1 MVSPNRQYE
10 SMLTVARERLS
21 RHAPESI
28 ARRAGV
34 TWDGGRLTLPS
45 LGQTVTVTVP
55 DFAVSPELDMWHALT
70 LLHYLDLA
78 DGTPLLG
85 KMMAFAQYPDGMVR
99 GGGFDRRAEL
109 VIRRQLGLLPPEELR
124 RRCLALGAELLP
136 SNADLCAPLPPVA
149 AAVVRGRG
157 ISRVGTAVSGRERRP
172 LPDGGGCGNG
182 GRPAAGAAGRRP
194 STGLEERSGYA
205 QICSDP
211 GFLQG
216 HAVLS

>member
-70 LLHYLDLA
+70 LLHYLDLVQP
-78 DGTPLLG
+78 GCQHQ
-85 KMMAFAQYPDGMVR
+85 KSSY
-99 GGGFDRRAEL
+99 
-109 VIRRQLGLLPPEELR
+109 
-124 RRCLALGAELLP
+124 
-136 SNADLCAPLPPVA
+136 A
-149 AAVVRGRG
+149 AHR
-157 ISRVGTAVSGRERRP
+157 
-172 LPDGGGCGNG
+172 
-182 GRPAAGAAGRRP
+182 
-194 STGLEERSGYA
+194 
-205 QICSDP
+205 
-211 GFLQG
+211 
-216 HAVLS
+216 

>member
-1 MVSPNRQYE
+1 MASPNRQYE
-10 SMLTVARERLS
+10 SMLTAARERLS

-109 VIRRQLGLLPPEELR
+109 VIRRQLGLLSPEELR

-136 SNADLCAPLPPVA
+136 SNADLCARFPFLPRYPLWLRLWFGDEEFPA
-149 AAVVRGRG
+149 
-157 ISRVGTAVSGRERRP
+157 SGRLFLDESAAHYLTVEDAVTVGGLLLERLAGGP
-172 LPDGGGCGNG
+172 LLG
-182 GRPAAGAAGRRP
+182 
-194 STGLEERSGYA
+194 
-205 QICSDP
+205 
-211 GFLQG
+211 
-216 HAVLS
+216 

>member
-1 MVSPNRQYE
+1 MASPNRQYE

-99 GGGFDRRAEL
+99 VAIQNFL
-109 VIRRQLGLLPPEELR
+109 KNPVISMVFGHPNRKISCISPHIR
-124 RRCLALGAELLP
+124 
-136 SNADLCAPLPPVA
+136 
-149 AAVVRGRG
+149 AAVLKQ
-157 ISRVGTAVSGRERRP
+157 P
-172 LPDGGGCGNG
+172 PFFY
-182 GRPAAGAAGRRP
+182 P
-194 STGLEERSGYA
+194 
-205 QICSDP
+205 
-211 GFLQG
+211 
-216 HAVLS
+216 

>member
-1 MVSPNRQYE
+1 MASPNRQYE

-55 DFAVSPELDMWHALT
+55 GFTVSPELDMWHALT

-85 KMMAFAQYPDGMVR
+85 KMMAFAQYPDGMVGDEEFPASGR
-99 GGGFDRRAEL
+99 LFLDESAAHYLTVEDAVTVG
-109 VIRRQLGLLPPEELR
+109 GLLLER
-124 RRCLALGAELLP
+124 LAGGPLLG
-136 SNADLCAPLPPVA
+136 
-149 AAVVRGRG
+149 
-157 ISRVGTAVSGRERRP
+157 
-172 LPDGGGCGNG
+172 
-182 GRPAAGAAGRRP
+182 
-194 STGLEERSGYA
+194 
-205 QICSDP
+205 
-211 GFLQG
+211 
-216 HAVLS
+216 

>member
-1 MVSPNRQYE
+1 MASPNRQYE

-21 RHAPESI
+21 RHAPEAI

-109 VIRRQLGLLPPEELR
+109 VIRRQLGLLPR
-124 RRCLALGAELLP
+124 FAAGGAAP
-136 SNADLCAPLPPVA
+136 PLPCAGRGA
-149 AAVVRGRG
+149 AA
-157 ISRVGTAVSGRERRP
+157 
-172 LPDGGGCGNG
+172 
-182 GRPAAGAAGRRP
+182 
-194 STGLEERSGYA
+194 
-205 QICSDP
+205 
-211 GFLQG
+211 LQR
-216 HAVLS
+216 

>member
-1 MVSPNRQYE
+1 MASPNRQYE

-21 RHAPESI
+21 RHAPEAI

-136 SNADLCAPLPPVA
+136 SNADLCARFPFLPRYPLWLRLWFGDEEFPA
-149 AAVVRGRG
+149 
-157 ISRVGTAVSGRERRP
+157 SGRLFLDESAAHYLTVEDAVTAAFCWSGWQAALYWARRKEQ
-172 LPDGGGCGNG
+172 LCANM
-182 GRPAAGAAGRRP
+182 
-194 STGLEERSGYA
+194 
-205 QICSDP
+205 
-211 GFLQG
+211 F
-216 HAVLS
+216 

>member
-1 MVSPNRQYE
+1 MASPNRQYE

-34 TWDGGRLTLPS
+34 TWDGGRLL
-45 LGQTVTVTVP
+45 Q
-55 DFAVSPELDMWHALT
+55 
-70 LLHYLDLA
+70 
-78 DGTPLLG
+78 
-85 KMMAFAQYPDGMVR
+85 
-99 GGGFDRRAEL
+99 
-109 VIRRQLGLLPPEELR
+109 R
-124 RRCLALGAELLP
+124 RRCPQVAAAAGGAAPPLPCAGRGAAALQRRP
-136 SNADLCAPLPPVA
+136 VRPVPVSAPLPPVA

>member
-1 MVSPNRQYE
+1 MASPNRQYE

-99 GGGFDRRAEL
+99 GGGFDRRAGAAQGALSVGRPPLYSRLLYRYWHGNGGE
-109 VIRRQLGLLPPEELR
+109 GL
-124 RRCLALGAELLP
+124 
-136 SNADLCAPLPPVA
+136 
-149 AAVVRGRG
+149 AVCGGRGRG
-157 ISRVGTAVSGRERRP
+157 IGPGRFSLLWGARAKGELCCAR
-172 LPDGGGCGNG
+172 LPKI
-182 GRPAAGAAGRRP
+182 
-194 STGLEERSGYA
+194 GYLR
-205 QICSDP
+205 
-211 GFLQG
+211 F
-216 HAVLS
+216 